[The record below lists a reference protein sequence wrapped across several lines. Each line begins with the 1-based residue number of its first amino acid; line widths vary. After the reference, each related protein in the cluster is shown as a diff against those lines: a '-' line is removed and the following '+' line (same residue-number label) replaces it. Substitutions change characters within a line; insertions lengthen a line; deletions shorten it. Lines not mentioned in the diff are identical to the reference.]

1 VNITAGV
8 NINHGSRGPTPA
20 RSRCGARRLAIL
32 ARAAGACVLAL
43 ICGATAFAQDTHLL
57 VITGVSGDDEH
68 AKMFHALA
76 LKIIDAAKTKDS
88 LPDANI
94 TYLGER
100 TETDPARIR
109 ARSTK
114 ENVEKAI
121 TDVAAKAKPD
131 DTVVVLLIGHGTFDG
146 RTASFNLPGPD
157 LTVADWEKLLAKLSK
172 QRVAFVNTAPASGAF
187 LPAVAGPGR
196 AIVTATKTGG
206 ERNETRFAEFFVA
219 AFGDPAADS
228 DRNGHV
234 SMLEAFTYAKDK
246 VVRAFQADGLLLT
259 EHATLDDGADGKLA
273 GSMFLTGHPSDAG
286 LNVDRA
292 DPALAALADERDALQ
307 KQIDA
312 LKLRKATMDPARYEQ
327 DMEKL
332 LTDLALKTKAIR
344 DLQARKK

>member
-1 VNITAGV
+1 MKSIYF
-8 NINHGSRGPTPA
+8 GSRGPTPA
-20 RSRCGARRLAIL
+20 RSRCGARRLALL
-32 ARAAGACVLAL
+32 ARAAGACLIAL
-43 ICGATAFAQDTHLL
+43 VCATTAFAQDTRLL

-68 AKMFHALA
+68 AEAFHRWAL
-76 LKIIDAAKTKDS
+76 IMINAAKSRDGV
-88 LPDANI
+88 PDANI

-100 TETDPARIR
+100 TETDPAHIR

-114 ENVEKAI
+114 ENVESAI
-121 TDVAAKAKPD
+121 ADLAAKSKPD
-131 DTVVVLLIGHGTFDG
+131 DSIIVVLIGHGTFDG
-146 RTASFNLPGPD
+146 RNASFNLPGPD

-187 LPAVAGPGR
+187 LPSIAGPGR
-196 AIVTATKTGG
+196 VIVTATKTGG
-206 ERNETRFAEFFVA
+206 ERNETRFAEFFVT
-219 AFGDPAADS
+219 AFGDAAADS

-234 SMLEAFTYAKDK
+234 SVLEAFNYAKDK

-273 GSMFLTGHPSDAG
+273 GSLYLTAHPSDAG

-292 DPALAALADERDALQ
+292 DPALAALADEREAIQ
-307 KQIDA
+307 KQIDG
-312 LKLRKATMDPARYEQ
+312 LKLRKDTMDPARYDQ

-344 DLQARKK
+344 DLQAKKK